1 MPVRLLALRRS
12 SLLRLST
19 ARLQREAPRAL
30 LLLAVAAHGVPDEW
44 VVCELPAPD
53 RDLRQ
58 LAERRAVER
67 REAAVQQLSRQHE
80 QLERAATEHGVR
92 HDRAVGQ
99 ARRSHWGHLERLR
112 GCRGGPSVVQA
123 EEALQGL
130 LRADEGRLELREPP
144 LRGCLRQHVRLLR
157 ALRRRLSMGRHF
169 QRTPS
174 FSCHT
179 RSSLI
184 LPAD

>member
-1 MPVRLLALRRS
+1 M
-12 SLLRLST
+12 
-19 ARLQREAPRAL
+19 
-30 LLLAVAAHGVPDEW
+30 
-44 VVCELPAPD
+44 
-53 RDLRQ
+53 RQ

-130 LRADEGRLELREPP
+130 LRADEGRLEHREPP

-157 ALRRRLSMGRHF
+157 ALRRRLSDGEA
-169 QRTPS
+169 
-174 FSCHT
+174 
-179 RSSLI
+179 
-184 LPAD
+184 LPADALTSLYCQLTETLRTTAIRTSLANVTLIPRSTAPRHPRAARLIRSQGRALSLPPRALPAAAASR